1 MVHGTSAHPL
11 YAQSLSVE
19 QVYGVMQSLTD
30 VLPAGDHVPEGQGV
44 QVVAPADDE

>member
-1 MVHGTSAHPL
+1 M
-11 YAQSLSVE
+11 YAQSLLLE
-19 QVYGVMQSLTD
+19 QEYGVAGVVQSLTD